1 MTSLDLLHEGA
12 ISALAEKQLQI
23 DTMQSSLQ
31 ERDDPRHLEEE
42 LVELRRERA
51 ELQDEIHDLEDTL
64 HQERES
70 YQRLLEEK
78 DRVIDELCCEV
89 ESRVLEI
96 DRMQKAEEISTRK
109 LRIMEDENTALFEQ
123 LEQVKIERIHLETV
137 NEIDPQEQQERE
149 RKLSRELQESVIEE
163 ELACVESS

>member
-1 MTSLDLLHEGA
+1 MIWRTRC
-12 ISALAEKQLQI
+12 
-23 DTMQSSLQ
+23 T
-31 ERDDPRHLEEE
+31 
-42 LVELRRERA
+42 RRGRA
-51 ELQDEIHDLEDTL
+51 T
-64 HQERES
+64 
-70 YQRLLEEK
+70 RLLEEK

-123 LEQVKIERIHLETV
+123 LEQAKIERIHLETV

>member
-1 MTSLDLLHEGA
+1 MLKHRTPPSRHHHAPFPRSGQDDRQRQLEKDNNRLMTSLDLLHEGA

-70 YQRLLEEK
+70 Y
-78 DRVIDELCCEV
+78 
-89 ESRVLEI
+89 
-96 DRMQKAEEISTRK
+96 
-109 LRIMEDENTALFEQ
+109 
-123 LEQVKIERIHLETV
+123 
-137 NEIDPQEQQERE
+137 
-149 RKLSRELQESVIEE
+149 
-163 ELACVESS
+163 